1 MFVDQHRRE
10 TEDWLTKHRL
20 YIDAQKEKEQRDER
34 TVGGRVSKILS
45 GKGKKLDVIM

>member
-20 YIDAQKEKEQRDER
+20 YIEGASRTLQETATSAQCLCAELHERKEGE
-34 TVGGRVSKILS
+34 
-45 GKGKKLDVIM
+45 